1 MEIIYK
7 GDIQMPFFQTS
18 LNDVTIF
25 EPSVYSDERG
35 HFFESY
41 NEKQFNDA
49 GINAKFVQ
57 DNQSFSKRGVLRG
70 LHYQLA
76 PFAQAKLVRAVYG
89 EIFDVAVDIR
99 KGSPDY
105 GKWTAAILSAANKKQ
120 MFIPRGFAHGFLVL
134 SDYAEVI
141 YKCDN
146 LYSPAHNAGIIY
158 NDKTINI
165 NWPISHK
172 EIILSEKDALNP
184 ALDSAENNFVY

>member
-1 MEIIYK
+1 
-7 GDIQMPFFQTS
+7 MPFFPTS
-18 LNDVTIF
+18 LKGVTVF
-25 EPSVYSDERG
+25 EPAVYNDERG

-49 GINAKFVQ
+49 GIDAKFVQ
-57 DNQSFSKRGVLRG
+57 DNQSFSKHGVLRG

-76 PFAQAKLVRAVYG
+76 PFAQAKLVRVLHG
-89 EIFDVAVDIR
+89 EIFDAAVDIR
-99 KGSPDY
+99 KGSPNY
-105 GKWTAAILSAANKKQ
+105 GKWTGVILSAANKKQ

-134 SDYAEVI
+134 SDYAEVF

-165 NWPISHK
+165 NWPIDQE
-172 EIILSEKDALNP
+172 EIILSEKDAVNP
-184 ALDSAENNFVY
+184 ALDNAENNFVY

>member
-1 MEIIYK
+1 
-7 GDIQMPFFQTS
+7 MPFFPTS
-18 LNDVTIF
+18 LKGVTVF
-25 EPSVYSDERG
+25 EPAVYNDERG

-49 GINAKFVQ
+49 GIDAKFVQ
-57 DNQSFSKRGVLRG
+57 DNQSFSKHGVLRG

-76 PFAQAKLVRAVYG
+76 PFAQAKLVRVLHG
-89 EIFDVAVDIR
+89 EIFDAAVDIR

-105 GKWTAAILSAANKKQ
+105 GKWTGVILSAANKKQ
-120 MFIPRGFAHGFLVL
+120 MFIPRGFAHGFVVL
-134 SDYAEVI
+134 SDYAEVF

-165 NWPISHK
+165 NWPIDQE
-172 EIILSEKDALNP
+172 EIILSEKDAVNP
-184 ALDSAENNFVY
+184 ALDNAENNFVY